1 MGALILLQSASTAVT
16 YLPAHSV
23 GKGHCSQDEERY
35 LNSTLV
41 IVMGAV
47 CKREGTFTLTQGAQG
62 VSQRRPDVRGEQ
74 SSSPEEVMMRMG

>member
-1 MGALILLQSASTAVT
+1 MLQSASTAVT
-16 YLPAHSV
+16 YTPAHSI

-41 IVMGAV
+41 IVLGAV
-47 CKREGTFTLTQGAQG
+47 CKREGTLTLTQGAQG
-62 VSQRRPDVRGEQ
+62 VSQRGQDVKGEE